1 MINPNKEIYQVYLI
15 GVNPRENIEFNNNK
29 SENMKKAILEQKT
42 LYLAKIM
49 VQETNKPDT
58 FKEIITGKEYISSII
73 YDEFKNYL
81 PVYFSNNNLN
91 KSILIKPIIYTHQ
104 DKKFKNKKD
113 IYNNGFNKATYENLK
128 DYLEKNQA
136 ATKYLSELNELDQIA
151 EQSYQA
157 LKTKKEIEKMKVRQ
171 LIRQHNEKYKK

>member
-1 MINPNKEIYQVYLI
+1 MINPDKEIYQVYLI
-15 GVNPRENIEFNNNK
+15 GVNPRESIEFNNNK

-42 LYLAKIM
+42 LYLSKIM

-73 YDEFKNYL
+73 YNNKYL

-91 KSILIKPIIYTHQ
+91 RSILIKPIIYTHQ

-113 IYNNGFNKATYENLK
+113 IYNNNFNKATYENLK
-128 DYLEKNQA
+128 DYLELHQDEK
-136 ATKYLSELNELDQIA
+136 KYLQELTELDQIA
-151 EQSYQA
+151 ETSYQA
-157 LKTKKEIEKMKVRQ
+157 LKTKKEKEKIKVRQ
-171 LIRQHNEKYKK
+171 LIRQHNEKYTK